1 MRGGVAVFVLMS
13 FLLAGFPVALA
24 VAALGAATPVDRG
37 RRVMLAALLYIPGAA
52 GLALAAC
59 AAGAR

>member
-1 MRGGVAVFVLMS
+1 MFVLVS

-24 VAALGAATPVDRG
+24 VAALGAAAPADRG
-37 RRVMLAALLYIPGAA
+37 RRVMRAALLYIPGAA

>member
-1 MRGGVAVFVLMS
+1 MFVLMS

-37 RRVMLAALLYIPGAA
+37 RRVMRVALLYIPGAA
-52 GLALAAC
+52 GLALAAY